1 MKFKSI
7 NPYNEEIL
15 NEFQEHTLTEIN
27 AILNQAEAGFKK
39 WRATTFS
46 SRAEIMKRVAAL
58 LVQNVDTYA
67 KTITLEMGKPL
78 MESKAEVKKCA
89 WVCEYY
95 AEEAEKMMA
104 LKTIKTDAFESYVTH
119 EPMGCILAIMPWNFP
134 FWQVFRFAAPAL
146 MGGNVGLLKHAS
158 NVFGCAV
165 HIENIFKEAGAPLGA
180 FQNLFLH
187 HDKVEYL
194 LAQDVVK
201 AVTLTGSEIAG
212 ASVASIAGK
221 NIKKSLLELGGSNAF
236 VVLADAD
243 LDNAVSVGVNARMLN
258 SGQSCIA
265 SKRFIVHE
273 SVYEEFV
280 GKFTEKVS
288 QLKAGDPIEEGT
300 KIGTLAR
307 KDLADTLKK
316 QVDESVQMGA
326 HIKIGGHQK
335 NAFFEPT
342 VLTNIT
348 RDMPVFK
355 EETFGPVAPI
365 MKFKNIDE
373 AFELANDSQFGLGVS
388 VFTKDLDKLKP
399 YISKINDGAFFVND
413 LVKSD
418 PRLPF
423 GGTKKSGYGRELSQ
437 EGILEFVN
445 VKTVYIK
452 KG

>member
-27 AILNQAEAGFKK
+27 AILNQAEEGFKK

-280 GKFTEKVS
+280 GKFTKIVS

-326 HIKIGGHQK
+326 LIKIGGHQK